1 MPPDASVKKVSSN
14 TSPRGEMGQTYLT
27 SGKRVSMR
35 LWQNE
40 RPQATPVTERDYE
53 TVGYMISGRA
63 ELDLEGQTIRL
74 EPGDSWLVPAG
85 ARHAYRILEPLTAV
99 EATAPPAQVRG
110 RDRSPTGHASTGAQ
124 PDPTA
129 QRGG

>member
-40 RPQATPVTERDYE
+40 RPQATPVTQRDYE

-63 ELDLEGQTIRL
+63 ELELEGQTIRL

-85 ARHAYRILEPLTAV
+85 ARHAYRILEALTAV
-99 EATAPPAQVRG
+99 EATAPPAQVHG
-110 RDRSPTGHASTGAQ
+110 RDTSPTGRASARPRSPAQ
-124 PDPTA
+124 
-129 QRGG
+129 GGG